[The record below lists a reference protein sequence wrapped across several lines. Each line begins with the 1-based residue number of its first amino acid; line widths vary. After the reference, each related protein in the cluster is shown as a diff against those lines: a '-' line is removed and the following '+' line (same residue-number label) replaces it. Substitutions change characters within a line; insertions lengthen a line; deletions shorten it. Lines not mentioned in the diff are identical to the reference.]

1 MKDRSIEGLA
11 NVVMLPKNNSPHM
24 TEWDNENNGGHDR
37 ARSQNKEKRQVKEE
51 QEIKILKS
59 KSKKSKTQKVP
70 TIRPRTTV
78 KNNPQVANI
87 SGTFKPPPR
96 VTGRKDHRDVNES
109 KLQKRENK
117 DKSQQSET
125 EKPTSKKARAK
136 MQKQKCNKRE
146 CARVRGKGAKARGRK
161 DAKRVGAGREMR
173 GAERMEDSLHLNFKL
188 QTPNY
193 KLRTSTSGSK
203 NQYILAGVLTRVW
216 PWEDQSHFR
225 ARGVWQCRQ

>member
-24 TEWDNENNGGHDR
+24 TEWDNENNEGHDR

-109 KLQKRENK
+109 KLQKWELRKAKNIETQNSKIRSTSLLKNHFHSRQLIRFTLQNDLPNGLKAKSAAKLQPKSK
-117 DKSQQSET
+117 DLPSHQSIVKSRCHSHGLLVG
-125 EKPTSKKARAK
+125 KMTSK
-136 MQKQKCNKRE
+136 
-146 CARVRGKGAKARGRK
+146 
-161 DAKRVGAGREMR
+161 
-173 GAERMEDSLHLNFKL
+173 SINFK
-188 QTPNY
+188 
-193 KLRTSTSGSK
+193 S
-203 NQYILAGVLTRVW
+203 
-216 PWEDQSHFR
+216 
-225 ARGVWQCRQ
+225 